1 MAIIKTDE
9 IEIEIQKQ
17 TMDKPGSNYL
27 ILIKSEDT
35 NNNLLKLFTSN
46 KKPII
51 KFTEDNGNIVKNN
64 FYVSN
69 EMEY

>member
-27 ILIKSEDT
+27 ILVKSEDT

-46 KKPII
+46 KKPLI

-64 FYVSN
+64 FFCKQ
-69 EMEY
+69 

>member
-27 ILIKSEDT
+27 ILVKSENT

-64 FYVSN
+64 FFCKQ
-69 EMEY
+69 

>member
-17 TMDKPGSNYL
+17 TMDKPRSNYL

-64 FYVSN
+64 FFCKQ
-69 EMEY
+69 

>member
-1 MAIIKTDE
+1 MAIIKTDK

-27 ILIKSEDT
+27 ILVKSEDT

-64 FYVSN
+64 FFCK
-69 EMEY
+69 

>member
-64 FYVSN
+64 FFCKR
-69 EMEY
+69 

>member
-17 TMDKPGSNYL
+17 TMAKPGSNYL

-64 FYVSN
+64 FFCKQ
-69 EMEY
+69 

>member
-1 MAIIKTDE
+1 MAIIKTDK

-27 ILIKSEDT
+27 ILVKSEDT

-64 FYVSN
+64 FFCKQ
-69 EMEY
+69 

>member
-27 ILIKSEDT
+27 ILIKSDDT

-51 KFTEDNGNIVKNN
+51 KFTEDNGNIDKNN
-64 FYVSN
+64 FFCKQ
-69 EMEY
+69 

>member
-1 MAIIKTDE
+1 MAIIKTDK

-64 FYVSN
+64 FFCKQ
-69 EMEY
+69 

>member
-27 ILIKSEDT
+27 ILVKSEDT

-64 FYVSN
+64 FFCKR
-69 EMEY
+69 

>member
-64 FYVSN
+64 FFCKQ
-69 EMEY
+69 

>member
-1 MAIIKTDE
+1 MAIIKTGE

-64 FYVSN
+64 FFCKQ
-69 EMEY
+69 

>member
-1 MAIIKTDE
+1 MAIIKTDK

-27 ILIKSEDT
+27 ILIKSEKA
-35 NNNLLKLFTSN
+35 NNNLLELFTSN

-51 KFTEDNGNIVKNN
+51 KFTEDNGNFVKNN
-64 FYVSN
+64 FFYKQ
-69 EMEY
+69 

>member
-1 MAIIKTDE
+1 MTIIKTDE

-64 FYVSN
+64 FFCKQ
-69 EMEY
+69 

>member
-27 ILIKSEDT
+27 ILVKSEDT

-51 KFTEDNGNIVKNN
+51 KFTEDNGNIVKKN
-64 FYVSN
+64 FFL
-69 EMEY
+69 

>member
-1 MAIIKTDE
+1 MAIIKTDA

-64 FYVSN
+64 FFCKQ
-69 EMEY
+69 

>member
-1 MAIIKTDE
+1 
-9 IEIEIQKQ
+9 
-17 TMDKPGSNYL
+17 MDKPRSNYF
-27 ILIKSEDT
+27 ILIKSEKA

-64 FYVSN
+64 FFYKQ
-69 EMEY
+69 

>member
-1 MAIIKTDE
+1 MAIIKTDK

-27 ILIKSEDT
+27 ILIKSEKA

-64 FYVSN
+64 FFCKQ
-69 EMEY
+69 

>member
-27 ILIKSEDT
+27 ILVKSEDT

-64 FYVSN
+64 FFCKQ
-69 EMEY
+69 

>member
-27 ILIKSEDT
+27 ILIKSDDT

-64 FYVSN
+64 FFYKQ
-69 EMEY
+69 

>member
-27 ILIKSEDT
+27 ILIKSEKA
-35 NNNLLKLFTSN
+35 NNNLLELFTSN

-64 FYVSN
+64 FFCKQ
-69 EMEY
+69 

>member
-1 MAIIKTDE
+1 MAIIKTDK

-27 ILIKSEDT
+27 ILVKSEDT

-64 FYVSN
+64 FFYKQ
-69 EMEY
+69 

>member
-64 FYVSN
+64 FFYKQ
-69 EMEY
+69 

>member
-1 MAIIKTDE
+1 MAIIKTDK

-17 TMDKPGSNYL
+17 TMDKPGSNYF
-27 ILIKSEDT
+27 ILIKSEKA
-35 NNNLLKLFTSN
+35 NNNFLKLFTSN

-64 FYVSN
+64 FFYKQ
-69 EMEY
+69 

>member
-1 MAIIKTDE
+1 MAIIKTDK

-27 ILIKSEDT
+27 ILVKSEDT

-64 FYVSN
+64 FFCKR
-69 EMEY
+69 

>member
-1 MAIIKTDE
+1 MAILKIEKL
-9 IEIEIQKQ
+9 EIEIQEQ
-17 TMDKPGSNYL
+17 TMHKPGSKYF
-27 ILIKSEDT
+27 ILIKSEKA

-64 FYVSN
+64 FFCKQ
-69 EMEY
+69 

>member
-35 NNNLLKLFTSN
+35 YNNLLKLFTSN

-64 FYVSN
+64 FFCKQ
-69 EMEY
+69 

>member
-27 ILIKSEDT
+27 ILVKSEDT

-64 FYVSN
+64 FFL
-69 EMEY
+69 

>member
-1 MAIIKTDE
+1 MAIFKTDE

-27 ILIKSEDT
+27 ILVKSEHT

-64 FYVSN
+64 FFCKR
-69 EMEY
+69 

>member
-27 ILIKSEDT
+27 ILIKSEKA

-64 FYVSN
+64 FFYKQ
-69 EMEY
+69 

>member
-1 MAIIKTDE
+1 MAIIKTDA

-17 TMDKPGSNYL
+17 TMDTPGSNYL

-64 FYVSN
+64 FFCKQ
-69 EMEY
+69 

>member
-64 FYVSN
+64 FFYK
-69 EMEY
+69 

>member
-27 ILIKSEDT
+27 ILVKSEDT

-64 FYVSN
+64 FFYKQ
-69 EMEY
+69 

>member
-1 MAIIKTDE
+1 MAIIKTDK

-27 ILIKSEDT
+27 ILIKSEKA
-35 NNNLLKLFTSN
+35 NNNLLELFTSN

-64 FYVSN
+64 FFYKQ
-69 EMEY
+69 

>member
-17 TMDKPGSNYL
+17 TMGKPGSNYL

-64 FYVSN
+64 FFYKQ
-69 EMEY
+69 

>member
-27 ILIKSEDT
+27 ILIKSEKA
-35 NNNLLKLFTSN
+35 NNNLLELFTSN

-64 FYVSN
+64 FFYKQ
-69 EMEY
+69 

>member
-51 KFTEDNGNIVKNN
+51 KFTEDNGNIVKKN
-64 FYVSN
+64 FFL
-69 EMEY
+69 

>member
-1 MAIIKTDE
+1 MAIIKTDK
-9 IEIEIQKQ
+9 IEIEIQTQ

-27 ILIKSEDT
+27 ILVKSEDT

-64 FYVSN
+64 FFCKR
-69 EMEY
+69 